1 MTELMVA
8 LGLIAGVV
16 VAHELGFWLGSQV
29 RGADEPFDRE
39 VALVRASTAAVVA
52 FLVGFAFSGAAS
64 RFTARVDVIVKE
76 ANALGTAYLRADT
89 IAEPQRGELKTALR
103 EYTADRVRLL
113 SSEPRDQI
121 ETLLA
126 RVSGLHERMWGSA
139 IKATQDS
146 APLMAVVLPPI
157 NEVIELHSTHLA
169 MAKRH
174 LPLPLM
180 AALMGTAAIGVGL
193 LGFGNGRVGRRF
205 SLLDSVYGLVLAVAL
220 WMTID
225 LDYPGI
231 GTIGL
236 SNRSFVE
243 TLAAMK

>member
-1 MTELMVA
+1 MTELLVA

-16 VAHELGFWLGSQV
+16 VAHELGFWLGSHI

-39 VALVRASTAAVVA
+39 VALVRASTAVVVA
-52 FLVGFAFSGAAS
+52 FLIGFAFSGAAS

-89 IAEPQRGELKTALR
+89 IAEPERGELKAALR
-103 EYTADRVRLL
+103 EYTADRVQLL
-113 SSEPRDQI
+113 SSKQREQI
-121 ETLLA
+121 EALLA
-126 RVSGLHERMWGSA
+126 KVNGLHERMWRSA

-146 APLMAVVLPPI
+146 PPLMAVVLPPI
-157 NEVIELHSTHLA
+157 NDVIDLHSTHLA

-180 AALMGTAAIGVGL
+180 AALLGTAAIGVGM

-205 SLLDSVYGLVLAVAL
+205 SLLDSVYGVVLAVAL

-225 LDYPGI
+225 LDYPSI

-236 SNRSFVE
+236 SNRNFVE
-243 TLAAMK
+243 ALANMK